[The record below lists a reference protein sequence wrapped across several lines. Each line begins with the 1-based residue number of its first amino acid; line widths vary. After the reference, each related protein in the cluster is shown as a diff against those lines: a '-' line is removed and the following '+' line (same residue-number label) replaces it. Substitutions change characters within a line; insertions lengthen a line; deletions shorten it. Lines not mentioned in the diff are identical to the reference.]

1 MMSLKKKLSYNL
13 IIQAIGPLL
22 SFFTIFLIAKI
33 GGAEIQG
40 RYASITAWINL
51 VVVIGTFGFPQS
63 FIYLINKLNISP
75 KVLFHLSYYYSLGFI
90 ILLVPIVLILF
101 NQNLLDTIVISNS
114 GQIIILSVPI
124 TILTFHG
131 LLRGIYLTHNQ
142 SILFGT
148 FSILPACLLFV
159 FILIGI
165 LLNNY
170 NFQLIYLFSSIPVLL
185 IALVLIKSV
194 LKNLEKYTLK
204 NFPWAA
210 LFNHGTNSFLQ
221 ALFFALQPII
231 AYWFINK
238 YIGSIL
244 EIGYFNLGLFLVQ
257 GFLVPIS
264 MVAPLL
270 FEHWTKNEDQN
281 VIAKFTNLKI
291 FVIEL
296 LIGGT
301 IAFLLNYLIPIVFGS
316 EYIPSVRI
324 AQILLFITPVVF
336 HIRILMPAIHSKGY
350 PIFNTYSGLA
360 RLMLFSCL
368 SYLWMLTINQELVGL
383 AFCWTI
389 SELFGAFITIVFFNI
404 SNKKVNL
411 ISRT

>member
-1 MMSLKKKLSYNL
+1 L
-13 IIQAIGPLL
+13 I
-22 SFFTIFLIAKI
+22 S
-33 GGAEIQG
+33 
-40 RYASITAWINL
+40 
-51 VVVIGTFGFPQS
+51 
-63 FIYLINKLNISP
+63 KLNISP

-101 NQNLLDTIVISNS
+101 NQNLLDAIVISNS

-142 SILFGT
+142 SILFAT
-148 FSILPACLLFV
+148 FSILPACFLSG

-165 LLNNY
+165 LFNNY
-170 NFQLIYLFSSIPVLL
+170 NFQLIYLFSSIPVLI

-238 YIGSIL
+238 YIGSTL
-244 EIGYFNLGLFLVQ
+244 EIGYFNLGLFLAQ

-270 FEHWTKNEDQN
+270 FEHWTKNENQN
-281 VIAKFTNLKI
+281 VIAKFTNIKT

-296 LIGGT
+296 FVGVI
-301 IAFLLNYLIPIVFGS
+301 IAFLLNFLIPVVFGVG
-316 EYIPSVRI
+316 YIPSVRI
-324 AQILLFITPVVF
+324 AQILLFITPVIF

-350 PIFNTYSGLA
+350 PILNTYSGLV
-360 RLMLFSCL
+360 RLMLFLCL

-383 AFCWTI
+383 AICWSVSEILGASLTI
-389 SELFGAFITIVFFNI
+389 HFFNSLSKRVI
-404 SNKKVNL
+404 
-411 ISRT
+411 IQE